1 MAKYLDDTGL
11 KKLISLIKAK
21 DSEIEGN
28 VTTVTQTAN
37 EAKQLA
43 EQTSGQVAAIE
54 SIPDAEIQSA
64 WEGGE

>member
-1 MAKYLDDTGL
+1 MAKFLDDTGL

-21 DSEIEGN
+21 DSELESGLS
-28 VTTVTQTAN
+28 TATQTAN
-37 EAKQLA
+37 EAKQAA
-43 EQTSGQVAAIE
+43 EQASGQVAAIE